1 MKKFSVKAMGQVLA
15 EALQKGLLPASHTTT
30 EADMHKDATGFKAL
44 LEALEVAMSE
54 REYAQAEQIA
64 NLMLEKSPSEEADR
78 ALHELLN
85 QTAVIRDAE
94 DEAHYAL
101 QDLKV
106 AAQAARE
113 DVEEEDGL

>member
-1 MKKFSVKAMGQVLA
+1 
-15 EALQKGLLPASHTTT
+15 
-30 EADMHKDATGFKAL
+30 MHNDATGFEAL
-44 LEALEVAMSE
+44 LEALEIAVRE

-94 DEAHYAL
+94 DEVHYAL

-106 AAQAARE
+106 AARAARE